1 MELIQG
7 SDITSLGFNYS
18 SYYNPGMTSPRILQE
33 PATKWNA
40 GEAEFIEY
48 MNSVYIPTH
57 RREVKNE
64 SSTLIYQKRAN
75 AGVANQIMGTC
86 DVLLLG
92 IVNNRSVQSSHS
104 SRLKPIV
111 NAPAIPSHFFLFPLF
126 NFTFPAVLSSPSG
139 DSHHSPSSLEEA
151 RLSSVTS
158 VVNDS
163 TIHLEFTYRAMI
175 PGITD
180 STPFNSLYKD
190 VVVIESATTFLRPIF
205 RIKSVRHFARTV
217 IMPNANASVARGSWY
232 RTCFYGLFQPSA
244 FTAEFIEPWVHA
256 FEGHFMVGA
265 HIRLAGNLTTWR
277 EKAAAMTL
285 SQVEAQFDAMES
297 ILDEKPNSL
306 LFLATDSPW
315 IEREMEERFGSQ
327 LLFVGNLPRTHT
339 GTFTNEAGLM
349 RSYTELVL
357 LSKCDVLFLST
368 KSSYSRL
375 ANSIKKETAQVYF
388 F

>member
-1 MELIQG
+1 
-7 SDITSLGFNYS
+7 
-18 SYYNPGMTSPRILQE
+18 MTSPRILKGSV
-33 PATKWNA
+33 TKWNA
-40 GEAEFIEY
+40 GEAEFIDY

-57 RREVKNE
+57 RREVKEE

-104 SRLKPIV
+104 SPLKPIV
-111 NAPAIPSHFFLFPLF
+111 NAPAIPSHFFVFPLF

-139 DSHHSPSSLEEA
+139 DSHHSSSWLEEA

-163 TIHLEFTYRAMI
+163 TIHLEFTSRAMI

-205 RIKSVRHFARTV
+205 RVKSVRHFARTV
-217 IMPNANASVARGSWY
+217 IMQSANASMARSSWY
-232 RTCFYGLFQPSA
+232 RTCFHGLFQPCA

-277 EKAAAMTL
+277 EKAAALTL

-315 IEREMEERFGSQ
+315 IEREMEERFGNQ

-375 ANSIKKETAQVYF
+375 ANFIKKETAQVYF

>member
-1 MELIQG
+1 
-7 SDITSLGFNYS
+7 
-18 SYYNPGMTSPRILQE
+18 
-33 PATKWNA
+33 
-40 GEAEFIEY
+40 
-48 MNSVYIPTH
+48 
-57 RREVKNE
+57 
-64 SSTLIYQKRAN
+64 
-75 AGVANQIMGTC
+75 
-86 DVLLLG
+86 
-92 IVNNRSVQSSHS
+92 
-104 SRLKPIV
+104 
-111 NAPAIPSHFFLFPLF
+111 
-126 NFTFPAVLSSPSG
+126 
-139 DSHHSPSSLEEA
+139 
-151 RLSSVTS
+151 
-158 VVNDS
+158 
-163 TIHLEFTYRAMI
+163 MI

-205 RIKSVRHFARTV
+205 RLKSVRHFARTV
-217 IMPNANASVARGSWY
+217 IMPNANGSVARGSWY
-232 RTCFYGLFQPSA
+232 RTCFHGLFQPSA
-244 FTAEFIEPWVHA
+244 FTTEFIEPWVHA
-256 FEGHFMVGA
+256 FEGHFMVGT

-277 EKAAAMTL
+277 EKAAALTL
-285 SQVEAQFDAMES
+285 SQVEAQFDVMES

-375 ANSIKKETAQVYF
+375 ANFIKKETAQVYF